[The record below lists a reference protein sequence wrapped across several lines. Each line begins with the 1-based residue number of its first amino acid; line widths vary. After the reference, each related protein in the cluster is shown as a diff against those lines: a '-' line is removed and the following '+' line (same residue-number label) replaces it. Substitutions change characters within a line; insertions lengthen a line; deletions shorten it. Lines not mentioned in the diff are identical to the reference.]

1 MRQFQLEDASP
12 KEIRMVKDIFKRVY
26 RADNINEFFLN
37 DMEGIKEFRKIVEQ
51 MTYEGINKPLAKK
64 ALVDYL
70 DDIVKRLEK
79 DVDVYEIE

>member
-1 MRQFQLEDASP
+1 MRFRRTGE
-12 KEIRMVKDIFKRVY
+12 KRVK
-26 RADNINEFFLN
+26 A
-37 DMEGIKEFRKIVEQ
+37 VEE

-70 DDIVKRLEK
+70 DDIVKRFEK